1 VFIDRLSIN
10 VPLHEPTILKL
21 LLAYRSAI
29 VRNLLGL
36 LEGRLVYYEPIPIV
50 TKHICSI
57 VDPTSLRHTIFN
69 LMYAIPVAG
78 YMGEHKI
85 LYRIRLRLFWP
96 RLRSNVSEL
105 IKKCPHCMI
114 TYRWQRRGQ

>member
-1 VFIDRLSIN
+1 MFIDRLSIN

-50 TKHICSI
+50 TKHICRII
-57 VDPTSLRHTIFN
+57 VPASFCHIIFN
-69 LMYAIPVAG
+69 LSMQYLLLNTWGNTQTCIGFYFNFCGLDYVL
-78 YMGEHKI
+78 MF
-85 LYRIRLRLFWP
+85 L
-96 RLRSNVSEL
+96 N
-105 IKKCPHCMI
+105 
-114 TYRWQRRGQ
+114 